1 MVVTKCAYLVLN
13 SIEICYHNYM
23 SCGQCL
29 PFVDLC
35 VDLGINVDSKLSFVQ
50 HILNVVPKAKARY
63 SFNI

>member
-1 MVVTKCAYLVLN
+1 
-13 SIEICYHNYM
+13 M